1 MVVAYGRNVGNHC
14 KNQTKLKDAQGR
26 LRGRV
31 GMRSRLIKKPYKTN
45 GKQHFQLCCKSK
57 PLWAGA
63 GVPDPGRE
71 IHDDHLKN
79 LGKTMIFLSCR
90 GNIRGAATRPL
101 LTPGSRTRFTKK
113 PYKTNGKTAFPAML
127 QKLSG
132 KAPSKRIILNSELIC
147 IRDVIPLDAMWPAAA
162 TPPRTFA
169 FACGILADQTEN
181 ATYLKANYSARR
193 LK

>member
-1 MVVAYGRNVGNHC
+1 M
-14 KNQTKLKDAQGR
+14 
-26 LRGRV
+26 
-31 GMRSRLIKKPYKTN
+31 

-90 GNIRGAATRPL
+90 GNIRGAATRSL
-101 LTPGSRTRFTKK
+101 LTPGSRSRLIKK

-193 LK
+193 LIC